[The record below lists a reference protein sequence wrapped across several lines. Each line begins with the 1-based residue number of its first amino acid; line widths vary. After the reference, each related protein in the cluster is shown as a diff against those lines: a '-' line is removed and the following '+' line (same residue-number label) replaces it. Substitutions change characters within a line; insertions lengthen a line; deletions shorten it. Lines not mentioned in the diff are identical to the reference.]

1 MRISLSITQQT
12 QIRWRGH
19 VVHSAL
25 SAQCD
30 RGAVVDW
37 TGLQVGPGYWNGVC
51 SLCFINNRTD
61 DDDDWWNL
69 REIITIHWE
78 LIIVK
83 SLI

>member
-25 SAQCD
+25 SAQYD

-51 SLCFINNRTD
+51 SLCFIIAQTMMMM
-61 DDDDWWNL
+61 
-69 REIITIHWE
+69 IGGI
-78 LIIVK
+78 
-83 SLI
+83 